1 MAQTMNKSAQA
12 VHTDKGPGA
21 GSEAVNE
28 QEHGAPEDPEAV
40 ALWDT
45 YMKDRTTENSNA
57 LIEHYLYMVRRV
69 VLRMSPM
76 YNTTFRDYD
85 DLVSNGVLGLIDAI
99 QRFDPARGIK
109 FSTYAPQRIRG
120 AILDYM
126 REQDWVPGNMR
137 KVIKRVHQASDEL
150 AMNLGYQPER
160 EELAKHLKM
169 SVDDLNKVEM
179 HDYQA
184 SVVHFENLMAGA
196 TYQASFQ
203 DAAPEPASVPDE
215 NPESM
220 PEENYLERETRQMLA
235 DMIRR
240 LSEKEQMVL
249 DLYYQK
255 EMRLKEIADIMGLTE
270 SRISQIHRQAI
281 KKVSKMYAEEIDSG
295 NLV

>member
-1 MAQTMNKSAQA
+1 MNKDEEIGADKA
-12 VHTDKGPGA
+12 VA
-21 GSEAVNE
+21 GE
-28 QEHGAPEDPEAV
+28 QEQGTPEDPVAI
-40 ALWDT
+40 ALWDA
-45 YMKDRTTENSNA
+45 YMKDRSTENSNA
-57 LIEHYLYMVRRV
+57 LIEHYLYMVKRV
-69 VLRMSPM
+69 VVRMSPM

-99 QRFDPARGIK
+99 QRFDPERGIK

-126 REQDWVPGNMR
+126 RDQDWVPGNTR

-150 AMNLGYQPER
+150 AMTLGYQPER

-196 TYQASFQ
+196 TYRASFQ
-203 DAAPEPASVPDE
+203 DAAPEPVSVPDN

-220 PEENYLERETRQMLA
+220 PEENYLEREARQLLA
-235 DMIRR
+235 DMIAR
-240 LSEKEQMVL
+240 LSEREQTVL

-270 SRISQIHRQAI
+270 SRISQIHRAAI
-281 KKVSKMYAEEIDSG
+281 KKISKMYTEEIEGDD
-295 NLV
+295 